1 VSATQGQPP
10 GAADTMPAHGT
21 CDRCGMATYV
31 SKEEGKLTC
40 SGCDFP
46 TDRCK
51 CVDPN
56 EPQSSPGV

>member
-1 VSATQGQPP
+1 MTTSGGPPP
-10 GAADTMPAHGT
+10 GGADTMPSTGL

-31 SKEEGKLTC
+31 NEDEGKLTC

-51 CVDPN
+51 CVDPT
-56 EPQSSPGV
+56 EGQTSPGV